1 MSELRNKTVN
11 GLKWSALERILSQ
24 GAQLVLMLILARMLG
39 PKAFGLI
46 GMLAIFIS
54 IGQVFIDSGFSSALI
69 RKTDRSNI
77 DYSTAFY
84 FNILV
89 ALCFYV
95 FLFIAAPF
103 ISDFYQQPELA
114 LLTKIIGLSLI
125 INGFTLVPRTIL
137 TVSMNFKA
145 QAKASISAVIIGG
158 GIALTLAK
166 YGYGVWALVAQNLSM
181 ALCNAVFLNILARWT
196 PLLNFNKDSFN
207 YLFGFGGKLLASG
220 LLDTAYNNLYQIVIG
235 KKFDVTN
242 VGQYTQ
248 ANQISSIP
256 AMTMTNVI
264 QRVTYPMFSHMQ
276 DDHKKMQEYYLL
288 TIKVAALFIFPFMA
302 GIAIVS
308 KPLIHIFLGP
318 QWEGTSS
325 LIMVLAFAYMLY
337 PIHAINLNILQVKG
351 RSDLFL
357 KLEIIKKILGVVI
370 IAITMHISILYMC
383 VGLLFHSYI
392 SLVLNTYYTEKLTGL
407 KIKTQIKEIFPIWII
422 TLTSSFLSWY
432 GANALSEADSIRVI
446 SMLCFALVIYLTLV
460 LLTQK
465 KIVKVILSIKNQ
477 GQ

>member
-1 MSELRNKTVN
+1 MSELKNKTVN

-46 GMLAIFIS
+46 GMLAIFIA

-69 RKTDRSNI
+69 RKNDRSNI

-84 FNILV
+84 FNIFV
-89 ALCFYV
+89 AVIFYIV
-95 FLFIAAPF
+95 LFITSPF
-103 ISDFYQQPELA
+103 ISDFYQQPELTS
-114 LLTKIIGLSLI
+114 LTKVIGLSLI
-125 INGFTLVPRTIL
+125 INSFTLVPRTIL

-145 QAKASISAVIIGG
+145 QAKASICSVIIGG
-158 GIALTLAK
+158 VIALTLAK
-166 YGYGVWALVAQNLSM
+166 CGYGVWALVAQTLSM
-181 ALCNAVFLNILARWT
+181 ALCNAVFLNVVAKWI
-196 PLLNFNKDSFN
+196 PSLNFSKESFS

-235 KKFDVTN
+235 KKFDVVN

-276 DDHKKMQEYYLL
+276 DNHKKMQEYYLL
-288 TIKVAALFIFPFMA
+288 TIKVAALFIFPLMA
-302 GIAIVS
+302 GIAIIS
-308 KPLIHIFLGP
+308 KPLIHMFLGS
-318 QWEGTSS
+318 QWSEASS

-357 KLEIIKKILGVVI
+357 KLEVIKKILGLAI
-370 IAITMHISILYMC
+370 IAITMQVGILYMC
-383 VGLLFHSYI
+383 IGLLFHSYI
-392 SLVLNTYYTEKLTGL
+392 SLILNTYYTEKLTGL
-407 KIKTQIKEIFPIWII
+407 KIKNQVKEIFPIWII
-422 TLTSSFLSWY
+422 TLISSFIAWTSASY
-432 GANALSEADSIRVI
+432 LSEADTIQVI
-446 SMLCFALVIYLTLV
+446 SMVCIAVVIYLTLIC
-460 LLTQK
+460 LTQK
-465 KIVKVILSIKNQ
+465 KVVKIILSIKNQ
-477 GQ
+477 G

>member
-1 MSELRNKTVN
+1 MSELKNKTVN

-24 GAQLVLMLILARMLG
+24 GAQLVLMLILAHMLG

-46 GMLAIFIS
+46 GMLAIFIA

-69 RKTDRSNI
+69 RKNDRSNI

-84 FNILV
+84 FNIFV
-89 ALCFYV
+89 AVIFYIV
-95 FLFIAAPF
+95 LFITSPF
-103 ISDFYQQPELA
+103 ISDFYQQPELT
-114 LLTKIIGLSLI
+114 LLTKVIGLSLI
-125 INGFTLVPRTIL
+125 INSFTLVPRTIL

-145 QAKASISAVIIGG
+145 QAKASICSVIIGG
-158 GIALTLAK
+158 VIALTLAK
-166 YGYGVWALVAQNLSM
+166 CGYGVWALVAQTLSM
-181 ALCNAVFLNILARWT
+181 ALCNAVFLNVVAKWI
-196 PLLNFNKDSFN
+196 PSLNFSKESFS

-235 KKFDVTN
+235 KKFDVVN

-276 DDHKKMQEYYLL
+276 DNHKKMQEYYLL
-288 TIKVAALFIFPFMA
+288 TIKVAALFIFPLMA
-302 GIAIVS
+302 GIAIIS
-308 KPLIHIFLGP
+308 KPLIHMFLGS
-318 QWEGTSS
+318 QWGEASN

-357 KLEIIKKILGVVI
+357 KLEVIKKILGLAI
-370 IAITMHISILYMC
+370 IAITMQVGILYMC
-383 VGLLFHSYI
+383 IGLLFHSYI
-392 SLVLNTYYTEKLTGL
+392 SLILNTYYTEKLTGL
-407 KIKTQIKEIFPIWII
+407 KIKNQVKEIFPIWII
-422 TLTSSFLSWY
+422 TLISSFIAWTS
-432 GANALSEADSIRVI
+432 ANYLSEADTIQVI
-446 SMLCFALVIYLTLV
+446 SMICIAVVIYLTLIC
-460 LLTQK
+460 LTQK
-465 KIVKVILSIKNQ
+465 KVVKIILSIKNQ
-477 GQ
+477 G

>member
-1 MSELRNKTVN
+1 MSELKNKTVN

-46 GMLAIFIS
+46 GMLAIFIA

-69 RKTDRSNI
+69 RKNDRSNI

-84 FNILV
+84 FNIFV
-89 ALCFYV
+89 AVIFYIV
-95 FLFIAAPF
+95 LFITSPF
-103 ISDFYQQPELA
+103 ISDFYQQPELT
-114 LLTKIIGLSLI
+114 LLTKVIGLSLI
-125 INGFTLVPRTIL
+125 INSFTLVPRTIL

-145 QAKASISAVIIGG
+145 QAKASICSVIIGG
-158 GIALTLAK
+158 VIALTLAK
-166 YGYGVWALVAQNLSM
+166 CGYGVWALVAQTLSM
-181 ALCNAVFLNILARWT
+181 ALCNAVFLNVVAKWI
-196 PLLNFNKDSFN
+196 PSLNFSKESFS

-235 KKFDVTN
+235 KKFDVVN

-276 DDHKKMQEYYLL
+276 DNHKKMQEYYLL
-288 TIKVAALFIFPFMA
+288 TIKVAALFIFPLMA
-302 GIAIVS
+302 GIAIIS
-308 KPLIHIFLGP
+308 KPLIHMFLGS
-318 QWEGTSS
+318 QWGEASN

-357 KLEIIKKILGVVI
+357 KLEVIKKILGLAI
-370 IAITMHISILYMC
+370 IAITMQVGILYMC
-383 VGLLFHSYI
+383 IGLLFHSYI
-392 SLVLNTYYTEKLTGL
+392 SLILNTYYTEKLTGL
-407 KIKTQIKEIFPIWII
+407 KIKNQVKEIFPIWII
-422 TLTSSFLSWY
+422 TLISSFIAWTS
-432 GANALSEADSIRVI
+432 ANYLSEADTIQVI
-446 SMLCFALVIYLTLV
+446 SMICIAVVIYLTLIC
-460 LLTQK
+460 LTQK
-465 KIVKVILSIKNQ
+465 KVVKIILSIKNQ
-477 GQ
+477 G

>member
-1 MSELRNKTVN
+1 MSELKNKTVN

-46 GMLAIFIS
+46 GMLAIFIA

-69 RKTDRSNI
+69 RKNDRSNI

-84 FNILV
+84 FNIFV
-89 ALCFYV
+89 AVIFYIV
-95 FLFIAAPF
+95 LFITSPF
-103 ISDFYQQPELA
+103 ISDFYQQPELTS
-114 LLTKIIGLSLI
+114 LTKVIGLSLI
-125 INGFTLVPRTIL
+125 INSFTLVPRTIL

-145 QAKASISAVIIGG
+145 QAKASICSVIIGG
-158 GIALTLAK
+158 VIALTLAK
-166 YGYGVWALVAQNLSM
+166 CGYGVWALVAQTLSM
-181 ALCNAVFLNILARWT
+181 ALCNAVFLNVVAKWI
-196 PLLNFNKDSFN
+196 PSLNFSKESFS

-235 KKFDVTN
+235 KKFDVVN

-276 DDHKKMQEYYLL
+276 DNHKKMQEYYLL
-288 TIKVAALFIFPFMA
+288 TIKVAALFIFPLMA
-302 GIAIVS
+302 GIAIIS
-308 KPLIHIFLGP
+308 KPLIHMFLGS
-318 QWEGTSS
+318 QWGEASN

-357 KLEIIKKILGVVI
+357 KLEVIKKILGLAI
-370 IAITMHISILYMC
+370 IAITMQVGILYMC
-383 VGLLFHSYI
+383 IGLLFHSYI
-392 SLVLNTYYTEKLTGL
+392 SLILNTYYTEKLTGL
-407 KIKTQIKEIFPIWII
+407 KIKNQVKEIFPIWII
-422 TLTSSFLSWY
+422 TLISSFIAWTS
-432 GANALSEADSIRVI
+432 ANYLSEADTIQVI
-446 SMLCFALVIYLTLV
+446 SMICIAVVIYLTLIC
-460 LLTQK
+460 LTQK
-465 KIVKVILSIKNQ
+465 KVVKIILSIKNQ
-477 GQ
+477 G

>member
-1 MSELRNKTVN
+1 VSELKNKTVN

-46 GMLAIFIS
+46 GMLAIFIA

-69 RKTDRSNI
+69 RKNDRSNI

-84 FNILV
+84 FNIFV
-89 ALCFYV
+89 AVIFYIV
-95 FLFIAAPF
+95 LFITSPF
-103 ISDFYQQPELA
+103 ISDFYQQPELTS
-114 LLTKIIGLSLI
+114 LTKVIGLSLI
-125 INGFTLVPRTIL
+125 INSFTLVPRTIL

-145 QAKASISAVIIGG
+145 QAKASICSVIIGG
-158 GIALTLAK
+158 VIALTLAK
-166 YGYGVWALVAQNLSM
+166 CGYGVWALVAQTLSM
-181 ALCNAVFLNILARWT
+181 AFCNAVFLNVVAKWI
-196 PLLNFNKDSFN
+196 PSLNFSKESFS

-235 KKFDVTN
+235 KKFDVVN

-276 DDHKKMQEYYLL
+276 DNHKKMQEYYLL
-288 TIKVAALFIFPFMA
+288 TIKVAALFIFPLMA
-302 GIAIVS
+302 GIAIIS
-308 KPLIHIFLGP
+308 KPLIHMFLGS
-318 QWEGTSS
+318 QWGEASN

-357 KLEIIKKILGVVI
+357 KLEVIKKILGLAI
-370 IAITMHISILYMC
+370 IAITMQVGILYMC
-383 VGLLFHSYI
+383 IGLLLHSYI
-392 SLVLNTYYTEKLTGL
+392 SLILNTYYTEKLTGL
-407 KIKTQIKEIFPIWII
+407 KIKNQVKEIFPIWII
-422 TLTSSFLSWY
+422 TLISSVIAWTSASY
-432 GANALSEADSIRVI
+432 LSEADTIQVI
-446 SMLCFALVIYLTLV
+446 SMICIAVVIYLTLIC
-460 LLTQK
+460 LTQK
-465 KIVKVILSIKNQ
+465 KVVKIILSIMNQ
-477 GQ
+477 G

>member
-1 MSELRNKTVN
+1 MSELKNKTVN

-46 GMLAIFIS
+46 GMLAIFIA

-69 RKTDRSNI
+69 RKNDRSNI

-84 FNILV
+84 FNIFV
-89 ALCFYV
+89 AVIFYIV
-95 FLFIAAPF
+95 LFITSPF
-103 ISDFYQQPELA
+103 ISDFYQQPELTS
-114 LLTKIIGLSLI
+114 LTKVIGLSLI
-125 INGFTLVPRTIL
+125 INSFTLVPRTIL

-145 QAKASISAVIIGG
+145 QAKASICSVIIGG
-158 GIALTLAK
+158 VIALTLAK
-166 YGYGVWALVAQNLSM
+166 CGYGVWALVAQTLSM
-181 ALCNAVFLNILARWT
+181 ALCNAVFLNVVAKWI
-196 PLLNFNKDSFN
+196 PSLNFSKESFS

-235 KKFDVTN
+235 KKFDVVN

-276 DDHKKMQEYYLL
+276 DNHKKMQEYYLL
-288 TIKVAALFIFPFMA
+288 TIKVAALFIFPLMA
-302 GIAIVS
+302 GIAIIS
-308 KPLIHIFLGP
+308 KPLIHMFLGS
-318 QWEGTSS
+318 QWSEASS

-357 KLEIIKKILGVVI
+357 KLEVIKKILGLAI
-370 IAITMHISILYMC
+370 IAITMQVGILYMC
-383 VGLLFHSYI
+383 IGLLFHSYI
-392 SLVLNTYYTEKLTGL
+392 SLILNTYYTEKLTGL
-407 KIKTQIKEIFPIWII
+407 KIKNQVKEIFPIWII
-422 TLTSSFLSWY
+422 TLISSFIAWTS
-432 GANALSEADSIRVI
+432 ANYLSEADTIQVI
-446 SMLCFALVIYLTLV
+446 SMICIAVVIYLTLIC
-460 LLTQK
+460 LTQK
-465 KIVKVILSIKNQ
+465 KVVKIILSIKNQ
-477 GQ
+477 G

>member
-1 MSELRNKTVN
+1 MSELKNKTVN

-46 GMLAIFIS
+46 GMLAIFIA

-69 RKTDRSNI
+69 RKNDRSNI

-84 FNILV
+84 FNIFV
-89 ALCFYV
+89 AVIFYIV
-95 FLFIAAPF
+95 LFITSPF
-103 ISDFYQQPELA
+103 ISDFYQQPELTS
-114 LLTKIIGLSLI
+114 LTKVIGLSLI
-125 INGFTLVPRTIL
+125 INSFTLVPRTIL

-145 QAKASISAVIIGG
+145 QAKASICSVIIGG
-158 GIALTLAK
+158 VIALTLAK
-166 YGYGVWALVAQNLSM
+166 CGYGVWALVAQTLSM
-181 ALCNAVFLNILARWT
+181 ALCNAVFLNVVAKWI
-196 PLLNFNKDSFN
+196 PSLNFSKESFS

-235 KKFDVTN
+235 KKFDVIN

-276 DDHKKMQEYYLL
+276 DNHKKMQEYYLL
-288 TIKVAALFIFPFMA
+288 TIKVAALFIFPLMA
-302 GIAIVS
+302 GIAIIS
-308 KPLIHIFLGP
+308 KPLIHMFLGS
-318 QWEGTSS
+318 QWSEASS

-357 KLEIIKKILGVVI
+357 KLEVIKKILGLAI
-370 IAITMHISILYMC
+370 IAITMQVGILYMC
-383 VGLLFHSYI
+383 IGLLFHSYI
-392 SLVLNTYYTEKLTGL
+392 SLILNTYYTEKLTGL
-407 KIKTQIKEIFPIWII
+407 KIKNQVKEIFPIWII
-422 TLTSSFLSWY
+422 TLISSFIAWTSASY
-432 GANALSEADSIRVI
+432 LSEADTIQVI
-446 SMLCFALVIYLTLV
+446 SMICIAVVIYLTLIC
-460 LLTQK
+460 LTQK
-465 KIVKVILSIKNQ
+465 KVVKIILSIKNQ
-477 GQ
+477 G

>member
-1 MSELRNKTVN
+1 MSELKNKTVN

-46 GMLAIFIS
+46 GMLAIFIA

-69 RKTDRSNI
+69 RKNDRSNI

-84 FNILV
+84 FNIFV
-89 ALCFYV
+89 AVIFYIV
-95 FLFIAAPF
+95 LFITSPF
-103 ISDFYQQPELA
+103 ISDFYQQPELTS
-114 LLTKIIGLSLI
+114 LTKVIGLSLI
-125 INGFTLVPRTIL
+125 INSFTLVPRTIL

-145 QAKASISAVIIGG
+145 QAKASICSVIIGG
-158 GIALTLAK
+158 VIALTLAK
-166 YGYGVWALVAQNLSM
+166 CGYGVWALVAQTLSM
-181 ALCNAVFLNILARWT
+181 ALCNAVFLNVVAKWI
-196 PLLNFNKDSFN
+196 PSLNFSKESFS

-235 KKFDVTN
+235 KKFDVVN

-276 DDHKKMQEYYLL
+276 DNHKKMQEYYLL
-288 TIKVAALFIFPFMA
+288 TIKVAALFIFPLMA
-302 GIAIVS
+302 GIAIIS
-308 KPLIHIFLGP
+308 KPLIHMFLGS
-318 QWEGTSS
+318 QWSEASS

-357 KLEIIKKILGVVI
+357 KLEVIKKILGLAI
-370 IAITMHISILYMC
+370 IAITMQVGILYMC
-383 VGLLFHSYI
+383 IGLLFHSYI
-392 SLVLNTYYTEKLTGL
+392 SLILNTYYTEKLTGL
-407 KIKTQIKEIFPIWII
+407 KIKNQVKEIFPIWII
-422 TLTSSFLSWY
+422 TLISSFIAWTSASY
-432 GANALSEADSIRVI
+432 LSEADTIQVI
-446 SMLCFALVIYLTLV
+446 SMICIAVVIYLTLIC
-460 LLTQK
+460 LTQK
-465 KIVKVILSIKNQ
+465 KVVKIILSIKNQ
-477 GQ
+477 G

>member
-1 MSELRNKTVN
+1 MSELKNKTVN

-46 GMLAIFIS
+46 GMLAIFIA

-69 RKTDRSNI
+69 RKNDRSNI

-84 FNILV
+84 FNIFV
-89 ALCFYV
+89 AVIFYIV
-95 FLFIAAPF
+95 LFITSPF
-103 ISDFYQQPELA
+103 ISDFYQQPELTS
-114 LLTKIIGLSLI
+114 LTKVIGLSLI
-125 INGFTLVPRTIL
+125 INSFTLVPRTIL

-145 QAKASISAVIIGG
+145 QAKASICSVIIGG
-158 GIALTLAK
+158 VIALTLAK
-166 YGYGVWALVAQNLSM
+166 CGYGVWALVAQTLSM
-181 ALCNAVFLNILARWT
+181 ALCNAVFLNVVAKWI
-196 PLLNFNKDSFN
+196 PSLNFSKESFS

-235 KKFDVTN
+235 KKFDVVN

-276 DDHKKMQEYYLL
+276 DNHKKMQEYYLL
-288 TIKVAALFIFPFMA
+288 TIKVAALFIFPLMA
-302 GIAIVS
+302 GIAIIS
-308 KPLIHIFLGP
+308 KPLIHMFLGS
-318 QWEGTSS
+318 QWGEASN

-357 KLEIIKKILGVVI
+357 KLEVIKKILGLAI
-370 IAITMHISILYMC
+370 IAITMQVGILYMC
-383 VGLLFHSYI
+383 IGLLFHSYI
-392 SLVLNTYYTEKLTGL
+392 SLILNTYYTEKLTGL
-407 KIKTQIKEIFPIWII
+407 KIKNQVKEIFPIWII
-422 TLTSSFLSWY
+422 TLISSFIAWTSASY
-432 GANALSEADSIRVI
+432 LSEADTIQVI
-446 SMLCFALVIYLTLV
+446 SMVCIAVVIYLTLIC
-460 LLTQK
+460 LTQK
-465 KIVKVILSIKNQ
+465 KVVKIILSIKNQ
-477 GQ
+477 G

>member
-1 MSELRNKTVN
+1 VSELKNKTVN

-46 GMLAIFIS
+46 GMLAIFIA

-69 RKTDRSNI
+69 RKNDRSNI

-84 FNILV
+84 FNIFV
-89 ALCFYV
+89 AVIFYIV
-95 FLFIAAPF
+95 LFITSPF
-103 ISDFYQQPELA
+103 ISDFYQQPELTS
-114 LLTKIIGLSLI
+114 LTKVIGLSLI
-125 INGFTLVPRTIL
+125 INSFTLVPRTIL

-145 QAKASISAVIIGG
+145 QAKASICSVIIGG
-158 GIALTLAK
+158 VIALTLAK
-166 YGYGVWALVAQNLSM
+166 CGYGVWALVAQTLSM
-181 ALCNAVFLNILARWT
+181 ALCNAVFLNVVAKWI
-196 PLLNFNKDSFN
+196 PSLNFSKESFS

-235 KKFDVTN
+235 KKFDVIN

-276 DDHKKMQEYYLL
+276 DNHKKMQEYYLL
-288 TIKVAALFIFPFMA
+288 TIKVAALFIFPLMA
-302 GIAIVS
+302 GIAIIS
-308 KPLIHIFLGP
+308 KPLIHMFLGS
-318 QWEGTSS
+318 QWSEASS

-357 KLEIIKKILGVVI
+357 KLEVIKKILGLAI
-370 IAITMHISILYMC
+370 IAITMQVGILYMC
-383 VGLLFHSYI
+383 IGLLFHSYI
-392 SLVLNTYYTEKLTGL
+392 SLILNTYYTEKLTGL
-407 KIKTQIKEIFPIWII
+407 KIKNQVKEIFPIWII
-422 TLTSSFLSWY
+422 TLISSFIAWTSASY
-432 GANALSEADSIRVI
+432 LSEADTIQVI
-446 SMLCFALVIYLTLV
+446 SMICIAVVIYLTLIC
-460 LLTQK
+460 LTQK
-465 KIVKVILSIKNQ
+465 KVVKIILSIKNQ
-477 GQ
+477 G

>member
-1 MSELRNKTVN
+1 MSELKNKTVN

-46 GMLAIFIS
+46 GMLAIFIA

-69 RKTDRSNI
+69 RKNDRSNI

-89 ALCFYV
+89 AVIFYIV
-95 FLFIAAPF
+95 LFITSPF
-103 ISDFYQQPELA
+103 ISDFYQQPELTS
-114 LLTKIIGLSLI
+114 LTKVIGLSLI
-125 INGFTLVPRTIL
+125 INSFTLVPRTIL

-145 QAKASISAVIIGG
+145 QAKASICSVIIGG
-158 GIALTLAK
+158 VIALTLAK
-166 YGYGVWALVAQNLSM
+166 CGYGVWALVAQTLSM
-181 ALCNAVFLNILARWT
+181 ALCNAVFLNVVAKWI
-196 PLLNFNKDSFN
+196 PSLNFSKESFS

-235 KKFDVTN
+235 KKFDVVN

-276 DDHKKMQEYYLL
+276 DNHKKMQEYYLL
-288 TIKVAALFIFPFMA
+288 TIKVAALFIFPLMA
-302 GIAIVS
+302 GIAIIS
-308 KPLIHIFLGP
+308 KPLIHMFLGS
-318 QWEGTSS
+318 QWGEASN

-357 KLEIIKKILGVVI
+357 KLEVIKKILGLAI
-370 IAITMHISILYMC
+370 IAITMQVGILYMC
-383 VGLLFHSYI
+383 IGLLFHSYI
-392 SLVLNTYYTEKLTGL
+392 SLILNTYYTEKLTGL
-407 KIKTQIKEIFPIWII
+407 KIKNQVKEIFPIWII
-422 TLTSSFLSWY
+422 TLISSFIAWTS
-432 GANALSEADSIRVI
+432 ANYLSEADTIQVI
-446 SMLCFALVIYLTLV
+446 SMICIAVVIYLTLIC
-460 LLTQK
+460 LTQK
-465 KIVKVILSIKNQ
+465 KVVKIILSIKNQ
-477 GQ
+477 G